1 MSIEN
6 TGETY
11 QNSKFIMA
19 SYGMN
24 QFFGQWITGPFG
36 MYVFFFYETEI
47 GLHVGLAALAFV
59 LFSVWNAIND
69 PLTGFLM
76 ERVIMPWEKRWGK
89 RFPWIVIGAI
99 PWLFSYA
106 MIFMVP
112 LVWDPVVDKWSVFT
126 WLLVSTCIFDTFFTI
141 WTVSVTSMYPDKF
154 RGLNERRTAA
164 GIGTIIGITGI
175 VSSSIIPPLL
185 ITFGV
190 PESFRSAAWIVI
202 GIGFLIFLTMLPGI
216 REDKATRDEYQKK
229 RARQAGSEN
238 LLPFFSTAKSV
249 ITDKIFMSKVIFFF
263 GYQAGVTLLSAS
275 APYMINFVF
284 DKESAALSILMG
296 GMLGGALLSVPI
308 WIKVAHRLNDNRKL
322 SLIAGVAMIAAYI
335 PMVFI
340 TNFSIFIGVLFFFGI
355 GLGAQWFADPPTMGD
370 VIDNL
375 TIKTGVRQEAVYY
388 GYQAFFIRFGH
399 SFQAGVFA
407 LVHSLTGFVEGSSN
421 RAELAARSPS
431 LDAALLGIRVHTAL
445 VPAVL
450 VLICTLIFWKYYDLT
465 PEKVAENR
473 EILKDLEI
481 KEQGTR

>member
-1 MSIEN
+1 MS
-6 TGETY
+6 GEKVKESY
-11 QNSKFIMA
+11 RNSKLIMA

-47 GLHVGLAALAFV
+47 GLNVGLAALAFV

-76 ERVIMPWEKRWGK
+76 ERVAMPWEERWGK

-112 LVWDPVVDKWSVFT
+112 LAWDPIADKWSVFT
-126 WLLVSTCIFDTFFTI
+126 WLLVSTCVFDTFFTI

-154 RGLNERRTAA
+154 RGLSERRTAA
-164 GIGTIIGITGI
+164 GIGTIIGMTGI
-175 VSSSIIPPLL
+175 VSSSVIPPLL

-190 PESFRSAAWIVI
+190 PESFRTAAWIVI

-216 REDKATRDEYQKK
+216 REDKETRKEYRRK
-229 RARQAGSEN
+229 RALTPPEEMPA
-238 LLPFFSTAKSV
+238 FFVTTKSV

-284 DKESAALSILMG
+284 NKESGALSLLMG
-296 GMLGGALLSVPI
+296 AMLGGALLSIPI
-308 WIKVAHRLNDNRKL
+308 WVRVSHKLNDNRKL
-322 SLIAGVAMIAAYI
+322 SLIAGVAMVATFL
-335 PMVFI
+335 PMALI
-340 TNFSIFIGVLFFFGI
+340 TNFNLFIGVLFLFGV

-370 VIDNL
+370 VIDNVS
-375 TIKTGVRQEAVYY
+375 IKTGIRQEAVYY

-407 LVHSLTGFVEGSSN
+407 AVHTLTGFTEGSSN
-421 RAELAARSPS
+421 QAELAAKSPS
-431 LDAALLGIRVHTAL
+431 LELALLGIRLHAAFI
-445 VPAVL
+445 PAIL

-465 PEKVAENR
+465 PDKVAENR
-473 EILKDLEI
+473 RILENMNI
-481 KEQGTR
+481 EEQEK